1 LHLIDLPHREKLRI
15 LAGVML
21 GVLLAAIDQT
31 IVSTAMPT
39 VVRELGGLQLLAWV
53 FTVYSLTSTIAVP
66 VAGKLSDLYGRKW
79 IYLGGITLFVAA
91 SVACGLSPTMY
102 ALIAWRGVQGIG
114 GGIMM
119 AMGMALVGDL
129 FVARERGR
137 YQGLLGAMWGVA
149 SIIGPLLG
157 GFLTDTLSWR
167 YVFFINL
174 PLGMV
179 TLYVLFRALPSPE
192 RGQRHA
198 IDWLGVTALVAGLVP
213 LLIALNLG
221 GAGEG
226 AAVASGWTSPLT
238 LALLSASIVGLLL
251 FYVAE
256 RRHSEPIID
265 FDLFKTRVFSVSVLA
280 AFLSSVGMFG
290 SIMYVPLYVQVVLG
304 RSATAAGVFLMPLV
318 LGMVAAS
325 ITTGQAI
332 SRTGRYKKIGV
343 VGYGA
348 SAVGMLLL
356 SRLGPS
362 TPDWQVLAELAV
374 IGAGMGVGMPLFNVA
389 VQTAFPRR
397 IGAVTASLQFFRS
410 IGGTIGVATLGGVLN
425 AKLRSELT
433 AIVTEQ
439 AVRLAPIRDRLDEAL
454 RAPESLLNRGGIAK
468 FAVGLP
474 DAAQQAVALFAHDLQ
489 LAVGTAIATTFE
501 IAFVALAAAFVAI
514 LFLPEI
520 DLGERQHRP
529 AAERAGLELLA
540 DEGMG
545 PADAEPQLV
554 EAPDVATQRG

>member
-66 VAGKLSDLYGRKW
+66 IAGKLSDLYGRKW
-79 IYLGGITLFVAA
+79 IYLGGITLFVA
-91 SVACGLSPTMY
+91 SSIMCGLAPNMY

-119 AMGMALVGDL
+119 ATGMALVGDL

-137 YQGLLGAMWGVA
+137 YQGLLGAMWALA
-149 SIIGPLLG
+149 SVIGPLLG

-174 PLGMV
+174 PLGIV

-213 LLIALNLG
+213 LLLALNLG

-226 AAVASGWTSPLT
+226 AAVSSGWTSPLT
-238 LALLSASIVGLLL
+238 LGLLSASIVGLLL
-251 FYVAE
+251 FFIAE
-256 RRHSEPIID
+256 RRHPEPIID
-265 FDLFKTRVFSVSVLA
+265 FDLFKTRLFSVSVLA
-280 AFLSSVGMFG
+280 SFLSSVGMFG
-290 SIMYVPLYVQVVLG
+290 SIMYIPLYVQVVMG
-304 RSATAAGVFLMPLV
+304 RSATAAGVFMMPLV
-318 LGMVAAS
+318 LGMVVAS
-325 ITTGQAI
+325 ISTGQII
-332 SRTGRYKKIGV
+332 SRTGRYKRIGV

-348 SAVGMLLL
+348 AAAGMFLLA
-356 SRLGPS
+356 RLNPT
-362 TPDWQVLAELAV
+362 TPDWQIFAELAV
-374 IGAGMGVGMPLFNVA
+374 IGGGMGVGMPLFNVA
-389 VQTAFPRR
+389 VQSAFPGR

-410 IGGTIGVATLGGVLN
+410 IGGTVGVAALGGVLN
-425 AKLRSELT
+425 AQLRSGLS
-433 AIVTEQ
+433 ALVTEQ
-439 AVRLAPIRDRLDEAL
+439 AVRLAPIRDRLGAAL
-454 RAPESLLNRGGIAK
+454 RAPEQLLNKGGIEKLGA
-468 FAVGLP
+468 GLP
-474 DAAQQAVALFAHDLQ
+474 PAAQQAVALFARDLQ
-489 LAVGTAIATTFE
+489 LAVGTAIATTFQ
-501 IAFVALAAAFVAI
+501 IAFVALAAAFVAMF
-514 LFLPEI
+514 FLPEI
-520 DLGERQHRP
+520 ELGERP
-529 AAERAGLELLA
+529 ERSAVELAGVELLA
-540 DEGMG
+540 EEGMG
-545 PADAEPQLV
+545 PADSEPELV
-554 EAPDVATQRG
+554 EALDAENKPG